1 MFLFMLLPIRNE
13 LGANKGQ
20 VVFVQ
25 RVDLFK
31 IDLFGHWRFKKL
43 YENLKRWIRW

>member
-20 VVFVQ
+20 VGLICLKLTFSDTG
-25 RVDLFK
+25 DLKK
-31 IDLFGHWRFKKL
+31 IRDF
-43 YENLKRWIRW
+43 